1 MPDLGPARVELR
13 GLRVV
18 GRHGVLAEERLRAQ
32 PFELDVDLVLD
43 VAAAAESDDLADTVD
58 YAAVVAAAT
67 RVVEGEHCRLLERL
81 VVRVAEAVLELD
93 TRVAHV
99 TVVLRKLRPPVP
111 ADLASAGARITL
123 SR

>member
-1 MPDLGPARVELR
+1 MPDVGPARVELR
-13 GLRVV
+13 GLRIL

-32 PFELDVDLVLD
+32 PFELDVDLVFD
-43 VAAAAESDDLADTVD
+43 VGVAAESDDLADTVD

-81 VVRVAEAVLELD
+81 VVRVGEAVLELD
-93 TRVAHV
+93 TRVEHV

-111 ADLASAGARITL
+111 ADLGSAGVRVTI

>member
-1 MPDLGPARVELR
+1 VPDLGLAHVELR
-13 GLRVV
+13 GLRVL

-43 VAAAAESDDLADTVD
+43 IAAAAESDDLADTID

-67 RVVEGEHCRLLERL
+67 RAVEGEHCRLLERL
-81 VVRVAEAVLELD
+81 AVRVADAILELD
-93 TRVAHV
+93 IRVAEV

-111 ADLASAGARITL
+111 EDLASAGVRTTL